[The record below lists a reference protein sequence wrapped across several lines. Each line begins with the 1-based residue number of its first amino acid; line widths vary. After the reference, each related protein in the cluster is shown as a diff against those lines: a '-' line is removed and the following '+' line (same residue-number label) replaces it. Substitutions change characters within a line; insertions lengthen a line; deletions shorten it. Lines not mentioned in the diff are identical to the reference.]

1 MKLSEYIDKRL
12 LQTDIDIVTEVL
24 TNKILKSMTKEYVS
38 KQVSKEVVR
47 TLLHSD
53 PDENTSIV
61 INFYITARYP
71 VGEI

>member
-1 MKLSEYIDKRL
+1 
-12 LQTDIDIVTEVL
+12 
-24 TNKILKSMTKEYVS
+24 MTKEYVS

-71 VGEI
+71 IGEI